1 MTYRPFPKKRLHAFT
16 MSTLLFFTSL
26 CVPLCAE
33 DQAFLKPNL
42 QTSSLESQTKEQR
55 TLLFADKL
63 SYDHKNSRVKAK
75 GNVEV
80 SRGDIILYADEI
92 IYDQKQDQIVATG
105 HVRLVDAQKNITF
118 TDRFEI
124 SGDLKQ
130 GLSETVQGIMADD
143 SLYAA
148 NKINRKGGTYNQ
160 LDQVVY
166 SPCKVCRK
174 DPSTSPT
181 WLIKSRHMVWDEET
195 GDITHADSTLEM
207 WGVPVMYTPYLS
219 HPGPTVKR
227 RSGVLTPFFGGS
239 ANLGAIIGVPYYWAI
254 DESKDLTITPVYTRE
269 NPLLILA
276 YRQAFCQ
283 GFWDFETSIT
293 KSRYTRGPEGD
304 ETSENQL
311 RGHIKTKAHF
321 NVTDNWH
328 MGFDLQRSLDDT
340 YLKKYRFLGL
350 GQESFLTS
358 RIYTDTF
365 WGRNYALLE
374 GINYQSLQQ
383 EDSTSHI
390 PFVAPS
396 AEIHLLSQPYF
407 LDGTFSLDA
416 SVLNLQRRKG
426 QNMKRFSSE
435 LGWKAQWIS
444 TIGTVTDFGLQGRGD
459 IYRVT
464 NLPLNNQSR
473 YSGQRARFIPK
484 AHAHVK
490 YPFYRPLKGG
500 RFIIEPIAGVVLTAN
515 GRNAVRIP
523 NEDSLLF
530 ELSDANILSPNRLT
544 GLDVVDEWTRLNYG
558 AKFAYYSKD
567 VGNSELFFG
576 QSHSLTKVPKD
587 LDETGLR
594 SKRSDYVARAHYVYK
609 DWVEISNHLLLSKKS
624 LRAKRNESSMTIGQ
638 PILKLNAT
646 YTRFP
651 KLSIPGI
658 SIEQVS
664 YGASS
669 QFTKQWS
676 VAGNIT
682 RELGHKGGNLSHGGT
697 LSYEDD
703 CFKFTSSIVKT
714 FYVDRDYKPG
724 VTVMF
729 RLSFKNLGDV
739 QISGDQLGLG
749 QKAQARKGEED
760 EKERNNA
767 I

>member
-1 MTYRPFPKKRLHAFT
+1 MIYKTSHTKKLIF
-16 MSTLLFFTSL
+16 STLRSILL
-26 CVPLCAE
+26 CAVFCTTLQAE
-33 DQAFLKPNL
+33 DQTFLKPNFKV
-42 QTSSLESQTKEQR
+42 SSLESQSKEQR
-55 TLLFADKL
+55 TLLFADTL
-63 SYDHKNSRVKAK
+63 SYDDKNNIVRAK

-80 SRGDIILYADEI
+80 ARGEMTLYADEI
-92 IYDQKQDQIVATG
+92 IYDQNHDQIIAMG
-105 HVRLVDAQKNITF
+105 NVRLVDAQQNITF
-118 TDRFEI
+118 TNRFEI

-130 GLSETVQGIMADD
+130 GLSETVQGIMADN

-148 NKINRKGGTYNQ
+148 NRIKRKEGTHNQ

-166 SPCKVCRK
+166 SPCQVCRK
-174 DPSTSPT
+174 DPSKSPT
-181 WLIKSRHMVWDEET
+181 WLIKSRHMVWDEVT

-227 RSGVLTPFFGGS
+227 RSGILTPFFGGS
-239 ANLGAIIGVPYYWAI
+239 GNLGAIIGVPYYWVI
-254 DESKDLTITPVYTRE
+254 DDSKDLTITPVYTRE
-269 NPLLILA
+269 NPLLIVA

-283 GFWDFETSIT
+283 GFWDFETSVT
-293 KSRYTRGPEGD
+293 KSRYIRGPEGN
-304 ETSENQL
+304 ESSENQL
-311 RGHIKTKAHF
+311 RGHIKTKANF
-321 NVTDNWH
+321 NITENWH
-328 MGFDLQRSLDDT
+328 MGFDIRRALDDT

-358 RIYTDTF
+358 RVYTDAF
-365 WGRNYALLE
+365 WGRSYGLVE

-383 EDSTSHI
+383 QDSTSRI
-390 PFVAPS
+390 PFIAPS
-396 AEIHLLSQPYF
+396 AELHLLSQPYF
-407 LDGTFSLDA
+407 LDGAFSLDA
-416 SVLNLQRRKG
+416 SALNLQRRKG
-426 QNMKRFSSE
+426 QNMKRFSST
-435 LGWKAQWIS
+435 LGWNAQWIS

-464 NLPLNNQSR
+464 NLTLNDQTH
-473 YSGQRARFIPK
+473 YSGQRTRFIPK
-484 AHAHVK
+484 AHAHIK
-490 YPFYRPLKGG
+490 YPFYRLVKGG
-500 RFIIEPIAGVVLTAN
+500 RFIVEPIAGFVLTAN

-544 GLDVVDEWTRLNYG
+544 GLDVVDEWSRLNYG
-558 AKFAYYSKD
+558 AKFAYYSKA

-576 QSHSLTKVPKD
+576 QSHSLTKVPKS

-594 SKRSDYVARAHYVYK
+594 SKRSDYVARANYIYK
-609 DWVEISNHLLLSKKS
+609 DWVEIANHLLLSKKN
-624 LRAKRNESSMTIGQ
+624 LRAKRNESSITIGQ
-638 PILKLNAT
+638 PILKLNAA

-658 SIEQVS
+658 SVEQIS

-669 QFTKQWS
+669 QFTKHWS
-676 VAGNIT
+676 VTGSIT
-682 RELGHKGGNLSHGGT
+682 RELGNKGGNLSHGGS

-703 CFKFTSSIVKT
+703 CFKFTGSIVKT
-714 FYVDRDYKPG
+714 FFIDRDYKPG

-749 QKAQARKGEED
+749 QKAQARKDED
-760 EKERNNA
+760 GKDKKTIN
-767 I
+767 

>member
-1 MTYRPFPKKRLHAFT
+1 MLPKT
-16 MSTLLFFTSL
+16 NPLLI
-26 CVPLCAE
+26 PLFLYSFLGAPLLAD
-33 DQAFLKPNL
+33 DQAFLNPTIKI
-42 QTSSLESQTKEQR
+42 SSFEAKNQGQR
-55 TLLFADKL
+55 TLLFADNL
-63 SYDHKNSRVKAK
+63 SYDDKKSIVKAK

-80 SRGDIILYADEI
+80 SHGEMTLYADEI
-92 IYDQKQDQIVATG
+92 VYNQKQDQIIAIG
-105 HVRLVDAQKNITF
+105 HVRLVDGQQNITF

-130 GLSETVQGIMADD
+130 GLSKTVQGIMADG
-143 SLYAA
+143 SLFAA
-148 NKINRKGGTYNQ
+148 NTIKRTKGTYNQ

-166 SPCKVCRK
+166 SPCQVCRK
-174 DPSTSPT
+174 SPSKAPT

-195 GDITHADSTLEM
+195 GDITHADATLEM

-239 ANLGAIIGVPYYWAI
+239 GNLGAIIGVPYYWAI

-269 NPLLILA
+269 NPLLILG

-283 GFWDFETSIT
+283 GFWNFETSVT
-293 KSRYTRGPEGD
+293 KSHYLRGPED
-304 ETSENQL
+304 QETSEDQL

-321 NVTDNWH
+321 NVTENWH
-328 MGFDLQRSLDDT
+328 MGFDIQRALDDT

-358 RIYTDTF
+358 RIYTDAF
-365 WGRNYALLE
+365 WGRSYGLIE

-383 EDSTSHI
+383 KDSTSRI
-390 PFVAPS
+390 PFIAPS
-396 AEIHLLSQPYF
+396 AELHLLSQPHF
-407 LDGTFSLDA
+407 WDGTFFLDA

-435 LGWKAQWIS
+435 MGWKAQWIS
-444 TIGTVTDFGLQGRGD
+444 SIGTLTDFGLQGRGD
-459 IYRVT
+459 VYRVT
-464 NLPLNNQSR
+464 NLILNDQNR
-473 YSGQRARFIPK
+473 YAGQRTRLIPK
-484 AHAHVK
+484 AHAQVK
-490 YPFYRPLKGG
+490 YPFYRLLGGG
-500 RFIIEPIAGVVLTAN
+500 RFIIEPIAGIVLTAN
-515 GRNAVRIP
+515 GRNTTRIP

-544 GLDVVDEWTRLNYG
+544 GLDVVDEWSRVNYG
-558 AKFAYYSKD
+558 TKIAYYSKA

-576 QSHSLTKVPKD
+576 QSHSLVKVPHS

-594 SKRSDYVARAHYVYK
+594 SKRSDYVVRANYVYK
-609 DWVEISNHLLLSKKS
+609 DWVTISNHLLLSKKS
-624 LRAKRNESSMTIGQ
+624 LRAKRNESSIVFGQ
-638 PILKLNAT
+638 PLLTLNAT

-658 SIEQVS
+658 SVEQVS

-669 QFTKQWS
+669 QFTQHWS
-676 VAGNIT
+676 VMGNIT
-682 RELGHKGGNLSHGGT
+682 RELGHKGGNLSHGAS

-729 RLSFKNLGDV
+729 KLSFKNLGEV
-739 QISGDQLGLG
+739 QISGNQLGIG
-749 QKAQARKGEED
+749 QKAQSRKQED
-760 EKERNNA
+760 DIDKEKEMPIGTSA
-767 I
+767 